1 MPQSPLKGESAGL
14 ETSDAKGTLL
24 DLCAGRIDQEQ
35 NLISQLSFARP
46 QIIHFNVIFHY
57 KPTIFGYPHL
67 WKPPSQVCGKKK
79 YRKDNFCGFPDLLFF
94 CPCHRFGHVRL
105 ESKPQL
111 QWRAINAFAT
121 WRVYVYLVC
130 P

>member
-1 MPQSPLKGESAGL
+1 MLQSPLKGESAGL

-35 NLISQLSFARP
+35 NVISQLSFQHP

-67 WKPPSQVCGKKK
+67 WKPPRQVCLKQSIE
-79 YRKDNFCGFPDLLFF
+79 RTTSVNFPISFF
-94 CPCHRFGHVRL
+94 FA
-105 ESKPQL
+105 
-111 QWRAINAFAT
+111 RAT
-121 WRVYVYLVC
+121 GLDT
-130 P
+130 